1 MPGRQGD
8 ARAAA
13 AKKSNE
19 ATKKKAESTI
29 AKGKPKDKDTHNMR
43 EFKNRRK

>member
-1 MPGRQGD
+1 MRQGE
-8 ARAAA
+8 AKAVA
-13 AKKSNE
+13 AKKANTS
-19 ATKKKAESTI
+19 TTKKAEKEI